1 MIVLCSNFFDVF
13 DADHFIDALNGDIDV
28 VKALPSHLISAPKA
42 VKQFQSWSNLKYYEE
57 SIAPLWHEYKV
68 LLLPCLLPDSVFLSL
83 LLCWSKPLWRYA
95 VGFSQLTVSLFFSQA
110 VLLSMECNCESA
122 TDYVTR

>member
-1 MIVLCSNFFDVF
+1 LLIVLCSNFFDVF

-42 VKQFQSWSNLKYYEE
+42 VKQFQSWANLKYYEE

-68 LLLPCLLPDSVFLSL
+68 LLLPCLLPDSVFHSL
-83 LLCWSKPLWRYA
+83 LLCLSKPLWRYA
-95 VGFSQLTVSLFFSQA
+95 AGFSQLTVTLQSSSPF
-110 VLLSMECNCESA
+110 VYGM
-122 TDYVTR
+122 